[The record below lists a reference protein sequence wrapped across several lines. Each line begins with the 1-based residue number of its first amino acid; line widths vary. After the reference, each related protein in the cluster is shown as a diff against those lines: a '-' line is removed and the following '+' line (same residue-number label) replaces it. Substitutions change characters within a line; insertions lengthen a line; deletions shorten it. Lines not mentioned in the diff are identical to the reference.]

1 MYPIL
6 KQHIISALL
15 FISALTMAQS
25 TNVVFID
32 SVEIEAEL
40 YYGKDALGYDYFSKN
55 NVLYKLKKSEK
66 WEYKNLPLGKIHSV
80 DFINPLKI
88 LVFYKDFNTAVLLDN
103 QLSEI
108 SKITLNDWNIVA
120 QTCSIASQN
129 RLWVYDNLT
138 NQLILV
144 DYLNKKN
151 TLINQPFKNTFKYY
165 KSDYNN
171 WICVSERNTVLIYDN
186 YGKVTSG
193 YSVPEFDKMMFTQN
207 LNILFSLNDN
217 LYLYKGEKLGK
228 ELIFSSD
235 KPLKDFHYTNET
247 LTIFTGNTLYN
258 YKINS
263 L

>member
-1 MYPIL
+1 MFKQYIL
-6 KQHIISALL
+6 LVLLLISV
-15 FISALTMAQS
+15 LTNAQN
-25 TNVVFID
+25 TKTVFID
-32 SVEIEAEL
+32 SVEIDAEL

-55 NVLYKLKKSEK
+55 NVLYKQKKSEK
-66 WEYKNLPLGKIHSV
+66 WEYKNLSLGKIHSV
-80 DFINPLKI
+80 DFINPLKT
-88 LVFYKDFNTAVLLDN
+88 LVFYKDFNTAILLDN

-108 SKITLNDWNIVA
+108 SKITLNDLNILA

-138 NQLILV
+138 NQLNLV

-171 WICVSERNTVLIYDN
+171 WICVSEENTVLIYDN
-186 YGKVTSG
+186 YGKVTSS

-228 ELIFSSD
+228 ELIFSSN
-235 KPLKDFHYTNET
+235 KSFQDFNYTNGT
-247 LTIFTGNTLYN
+247 LIIFADNTLYN

>member
-1 MYPIL
+1 MFKRLIL
-6 KQHIISALL
+6 TVLFFVSAWV
-15 FISALTMAQS
+15 MPQS
-25 TNVVFID
+25 TKAVFTD
-32 SVEIEAEL
+32 SVQVDL
-40 YYGKDALGYDYFSKN
+40 DKYYGKDVLGYDYFSKN
-55 NVLYKLKKSEK
+55 NVLYKQKKAEK
-66 WEYKNLPLGKIHSV
+66 REYKNLSLGEIYSI
-80 DFINPLKI
+80 DFINPLKT

-108 SKITLNDWNIVA
+108 SKITLNDLNILA

-138 NQLILV
+138 NQLMLV

-151 TLINQPFKNTFKYY
+151 TLINQPFKNTFKNYE
-165 KSDYNN
+165 SDYNN

-235 KPLKDFHYTNET
+235 KPLKDFHYANET